1 MNQRYQN
8 SLINDPN
15 LNIQISLTGILFLNN
30 QIETPWTN
38 ATYRVD
44 GIPIYKNKNTLVCND
59 AVSAFASAM
68 SSRIY
73 TNLTYDHAAAVVK
86 YTFSFLFI
94 F

>member
-30 QIETPWTN
+30 QIDTPWTN
-38 ATYRVD
+38 ESLRVP
-44 GIPIYKNKNTLVCND
+44 GTPINNRTNKNTLVCND
-59 AVSAFASAM
+59 AVYAFASAM
-68 SSRIY
+68 SSGIY

-86 YTFSFLFI
+86 YTFIL
-94 F
+94 

>member
-30 QIETPWTN
+30 QKDTPWTN
-38 ATYRVD
+38 ESLRVN
-44 GIPIYKNKNTLVCND
+44 GTPIFKNKNTLVCND

-68 SSRIY
+68 SIY

-86 YTFSFLFI
+86 YTFIL
-94 F
+94 

>member
-30 QIETPWTN
+30 QIDTPWTHESL
-38 ATYRVD
+38 RVN
-44 GIPIYKNKNTLVCND
+44 GTPIFKNKNTLVCND

-68 SSRIY
+68 SSGIY
-73 TNLTYDHAAAVVK
+73 TDLTYDHAAAVVK
-86 YTFSFLFI
+86 YTFSF
-94 F
+94 